1 MMEILKKRVIL
12 IAVISIIA
20 LFAAPAVFASS
31 LDEIKA
37 RGVLVFGTDAT
48 YPPFEYVDKDMNIV
62 GAEIELGNE
71 LARRMGLKA
80 QFINTAWDGIFP
92 ALDGKKFDVII
103 SSVSITPK
111 RQEAYD
117 FSIPYKDSSQVVVVR
132 KDEQNIKAL
141 EDLKGKKVG
150 VQIGTT
156 SEQEAK
162 KIGGVGEVKAYSTFT
177 EPFMELAFERIDAI
191 IINMAVAAVF
201 VARYPEKYKTSGE
214 SFLTK
219 EQGIVMRKGEKEL
232 KEVIDKTLQEMLND
246 GWIKNLREKH
256 MI

>member
-1 MMEILKKRVIL
+1 MKRLGQKGLLVIL
-12 IAVISIIA
+12 IGLIT
-20 LFAAPAVFASS
+20 LLPASMVFASS

-62 GAEIELGNE
+62 GAEIELGTE

-80 QFINTAWDGIFP
+80 KFVNTAWDGIFP
-92 ALDGKKFDVII
+92 ALGGKKFDVII

-117 FSIPYKDSSQVVVVR
+117 FSIPYKDSAQIVVVS
-132 KDEQNIKAL
+132 KDNQDIRTKV
-141 EDLKGKKVG
+141 DLKGKKVG

-156 SEQEAK
+156 SEKEAK

-177 EPFMELAFERIDAI
+177 EPFMELAFGRIDAI
-191 IINMAVAAVF
+191 IINKAVAAVF
-201 VARYPEKYKTSGE
+201 IKRYPKKYKTTGE
-214 SFLTK
+214 SFLIK
-219 EQGIVMRKGEKEL
+219 KQGIVIRKGEKEL
-232 KEVIDKTLQEMLND
+232 KSAIDKVLEEMLKD
-246 GWIKNLREKH
+246 GWIKKLREKH
-256 MI
+256 LI